1 VGGIAAKY
9 LKSNI
14 VTGKYLVLLQLRPLP
29 RGVRKWPLYLVV
41 EIWRGNY
48 AKIGDRLG
56 VIVDRS
62 GTECGCI
69 VDAFGERRVS
79 GGERLNGDDNDC
91 WIKQKLQHGWTDSH
105 GFKDK
110 RGLEAKTKAD
120 PFA

>member
-1 VGGIAAKY
+1 VGEAFAKY
-9 LKSNI
+9 FKTNRLWVNI
-14 VTGKYLVLLQLRPLP
+14 LFATSYGMCLCLGEADPLLI
-29 RGVRKWPLYLVV
+29 VV
-41 EIWRGNY
+41 NWAGNY

-62 GTECGCI
+62 GTECGRI

-79 GGERLNGDDNDC
+79 GGKRLNGDDNDF

-110 RGLEAKTKAD
+110 RGLEAKTKPD